1 MFREPKDMMEY
12 ASDVTLEK
20 LIYGLILLGV
30 LWIAYNFLLE
40 FIFEG
45 LRKISEFFKKF
56 FG

>member
-1 MFREPKDMMEY
+1 MFREPKDKMEY
-12 ASDVTLEK
+12 ASDVTLEN